1 VQNQRPDASARLGG
15 GIAGAWLRVASVIG
29 PLLVGVVLPAAGL
42 GAVSAMFGAAAVLGG
57 LICLLLATET
67 GGKVLETVSPA
78 R

>member
-1 VQNQRPDASARLGG
+1 
-15 GIAGAWLRVASVIG
+15 
-29 PLLVGVVLPAAGL
+29 LLVGVVLPAAGL
-42 GAVSAMFGAAAVLGG
+42 GAVFAMFGAAAVLGG